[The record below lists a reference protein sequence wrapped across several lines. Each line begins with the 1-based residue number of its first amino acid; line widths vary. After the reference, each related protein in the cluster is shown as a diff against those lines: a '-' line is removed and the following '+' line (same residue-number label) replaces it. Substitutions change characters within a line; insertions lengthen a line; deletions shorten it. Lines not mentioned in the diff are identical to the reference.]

1 MQVLIGNK
9 QTNLSLDFISNL
21 SFDVYALRLR
31 LKSILSTVTQILML
45 LCCQEKSLFLTTFS
59 VYSMVLILDGN
70 LDHVT
75 RV

>member
-21 SFDVYALRLR
+21 SFDIYALRLR